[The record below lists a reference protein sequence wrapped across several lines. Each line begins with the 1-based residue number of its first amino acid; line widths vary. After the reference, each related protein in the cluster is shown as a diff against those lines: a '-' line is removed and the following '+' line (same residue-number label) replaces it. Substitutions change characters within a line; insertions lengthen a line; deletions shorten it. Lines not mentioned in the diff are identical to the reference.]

1 MNVRRSMQGAEEL
14 PLKKK
19 VVDKA
24 RPATGKIGP
33 PQKKPNLNLNAQT
46 RKVLAK
52 HYRAKYGV
60 R

>member
-1 MNVRRSMQGAEEL
+1 MNALRSMRSAEGMA
-14 PLKKK
+14 LKKK
-19 VVDKA
+19 VIDKA

-33 PQKKPNLNLNAQT
+33 PQKKPNVNLNAQT

-60 R
+60 K

>member
-1 MNVRRSMQGAEEL
+1 MNAGRSMRRAEGM

-19 VVDKA
+19 VANAARAAAGKI
-24 RPATGKIGP
+24 RPA
-33 PQKKPNLNLNAQT
+33 QKKPNSNLNAQI